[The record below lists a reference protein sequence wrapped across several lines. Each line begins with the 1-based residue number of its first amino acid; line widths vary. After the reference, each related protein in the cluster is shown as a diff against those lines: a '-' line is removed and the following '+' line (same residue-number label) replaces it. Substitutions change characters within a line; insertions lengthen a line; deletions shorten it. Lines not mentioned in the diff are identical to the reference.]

1 VATVQIRQSGSKGER
16 SIMSKQREKRAKN
29 NQMDSLEHDVK
40 KLINKMLVVE
50 QKLVNL
56 RYRIQQL
63 EKVK

>member
-1 VATVQIRQSGSKGER
+1 
-16 SIMSKQREKRAKN
+16 
-29 NQMDSLEHDVK
+29 MDSLEHDVK